1 MTSGSLAPGRY
12 LAALLA
18 VIVLDITASFLG
30 LIVVGD
36 ASVAL
41 FVVSMVITLSLG
53 IASIR
58 RHRLAL
64 YGLIAWTLVGA
75 LTQLT
80 SRPLTERLG
89 VLVIEAAAVALSI
102 ACLRGLPPRA
112 SNGGGAPH

>member
-1 MTSGSLAPGRY
+1 MASGSLAPGRY
-12 LAALLA
+12 RAALVA

-36 ASVAL
+36 ASFAVFVA
-41 FVVSMVITLSLG
+41 SMAITLGLG

-80 SRPLTERLG
+80 FTERLG
-89 VLVIEAAAVALSI
+89 VLVIEVAAVALSI

-112 SNGGGAPH
+112 CNGGGVPH